1 MAVSYEHL
9 RLGSEVFPHPPSAM
23 LHSEIVERELGPNDA
38 QRWCAEN
45 ADCRMDISIVN
56 VNEHNTLNVNE
67 DSS

>member
-1 MAVSYEHL
+1 
-9 RLGSEVFPHPPSAM
+9 M